1 MRRLLLILVLL
12 LIGCQAASDLP
23 KQKYDIGGKV
33 YIPTAQKVGVVIR
46 YCGYDCFSKSNSY
59 YVRYANAYGELTTAT
74 LLEYELEAGDE
85 AAHQGEQQNGAT
97 GVPVQPTSP
106 FNLPSY
112 KMVPDRAER
121 ETSML
126 RSSE

>member
-1 MRRLLLILVLL
+1 MSKLLPIVLL
-12 LIGCQAASDLP
+12 FLIGCSTPDLP
-23 KQKYDIGGKV
+23 KQKYNTGSRVRILATQQ
-33 YIPTAQKVGVVIR
+33 IGVVIR
-46 YCGYDCFSKSNSY
+46 YCGYDSFSKGHLYSI
-59 YVRYANAYGELTTAT
+59 RYANAYGELTTAD
-74 LLEYELEAGDE
+74 LVEYELEAGDE